1 MCVASVLIIIY
12 PKDGT
17 YGITCTCKDVC
28 VMGMWGVWL
37 DMDESRRVLLGPIN
51 AFTWQFCDAHVEF
64 EIEI

>member
-1 MCVASVLIIIY
+1 
-12 PKDGT
+12 
-17 YGITCTCKDVC
+17 
-28 VMGMWGVWL
+28 MGMWGVWL